1 MKFGTQLYLFAC
13 VSFLGCVSLSAG
25 EPIQVADCSRELPAD
40 ITTVV
45 KAAKQEVAKIFQ
57 QSVAD
62 GFVWSGCD
70 DLAVADPRIIIVERL
85 PKGVRQRGARGGF
98 MSDGTIFIGYA
109 EVLSFA
115 KKRKL
120 LPAKALELAIVD
132 KIGSYLIGV
141 SRIKSNVGLNF
152 LEDDRP
158 RK

>member
-1 MKFGTQLYLFAC
+1 MKSSTRLLFFAGA
-13 VSFLGCVSLSAG
+13 SLLGCFAVAG

-40 ITTVV
+40 VTLVV
-45 KAAKQEVAKIFQ
+45 AAAKQQVAEIFAK
-57 QSVAD
+57 SVAD
-62 GFVWSGCD
+62 GFIWNGCGD
-70 DLAVADPRIIIVERL
+70 PPVADPRIIIVERL
-85 PKGVRQRGARGGF
+85 PKGVHQRGARGGF